1 MKTLCLILS
10 VLLIGAAFIAS
21 RYIRKEEEN
30 NVGNKLLR
38 LIRKFDKWQMM
49 R

>member
-10 VLLIGAAFIAS
+10 LLLIVAAFIAS
-21 RYIRKEEEN
+21 RYIRKEQEN
-30 NVGNKLLR
+30 NVGNKFLR